1 VLTAPTDADLAA
13 LRRRAQR
20 IRRDVIEMLAAAGS
34 GHPGGSLSAADL
46 VTCLYFAVMRH
57 QPHDPAWVDRD
68 RFILSKGHACP
79 VLYAA
84 LAEAGYIAR
93 DLLTSLRRFGSP
105 LQGHPDRRKLGLVEA
120 STGSLGIG
128 LSMGIGL
135 ALAARLR
142 RSPSRTYVLL
152 GDGECEEGQ
161 VWEAAM
167 FGAHWKLA
175 NLCAVVDFNRLQL
188 DASVE
193 EITDLEPLA
202 AKWRAFNWHVIEID
216 GHDYRRIL
224 GAFAAAE
231 ATRDRP
237 TVIVAS
243 TLKGKGVSFMEN
255 QLRYHSAVPDSPEL
269 VRQALRELEPEEGP

>member
-1 VLTAPTDADLAA
+1 MSATTDADIPA
-13 LRRRAQR
+13 LQQRARR
-20 IRRDVIEMLAAAGS
+20 IRRHVIEMLAAAGS

-57 QPHDPAWVDRD
+57 RPHEPGWPDRD

-84 LAEAGYIAR
+84 LAEAGYITP

-142 RSPSRTYVLL
+142 GSPSRTYVLL

-167 FGAHWKLA
+167 FAAHHRLD
-175 NLCAVVDFNRLQL
+175 NLCAIVDFNRLQL
-188 DASVE
+188 DAGVE

-202 AKWRAFNWHVIEID
+202 GKWRAFNWHAVEID
-216 GHDYRRIL
+216 GHDYPQIL
-224 GAFAAAE
+224 GALAE
-231 ATRDRP
+231 AARTAHRP

-243 TLKGKGVSFMEN
+243 TVKGKGVSFMEN
-255 QLRYHSAVPDSPEL
+255 QLRYHGSVPDSPEQIQ
-269 VRQALRELEPEEGP
+269 QALRELAAGA

>member
-1 VLTAPTDADLAA
+1 MRAGVPTDAEVSA
-13 LRRRAQR
+13 LKRRAR
-20 IRRDVIEMLAAAGS
+20 AIRRDVIEMLGAAGT
-34 GHPGGSLSAADL
+34 GHPGGSLSATDL

-57 QPHDPAWVDRD
+57 RPDDPRWIDRD

-84 LAEAGYIAR
+84 LAEAGYITR

-142 RSPSRTYVLL
+142 ASPSRTYVLL
-152 GDGECEEGQ
+152 GDGECEAGQ
-161 VWEAAM
+161 IWEAAM
-167 FGAHWKLA
+167 LAAHQKLG
-175 NLCAVVDFNRLQL
+175 NLCAIVDGNRLQL

-202 AKWRAFNWHVIEID
+202 AKWRAFNWHVLEID
-216 GHDYRRIL
+216 GHDYPQIL
-224 GAFAAAE
+224 VALGE
-231 ATRDRP
+231 AGRTADRP
-237 TVIVAS
+237 TVLVAS
-243 TLKGKGVSFMEN
+243 TVKGKGVSFMEN
-255 QLRYHSAVPDSPEL
+255 QLKYHGSVPDTRE
-269 VRQALRELEPEEGP
+269 RIEQALREIEAAS

>member
-1 VLTAPTDADLAA
+1 MDPKIADIGA
-13 LRRRAQR
+13 LKERATR
-20 IRRDVIEMLAAAGS
+20 IRRLVIEMLAAAGS
-34 GHPGGSLSAADL
+34 GHPGGSLSAADI
-46 VTCLYFAVMRH
+46 VTCLYFAAMRH
-57 QPHDPAWVDRD
+57 RPDDPFWEDRD

-84 LAEAGYIAR
+84 LAEAGYITH

-105 LQGHPDRRKLGLVEA
+105 LQGHPDRRKLGFIEA

-142 RSPSRTYVLL
+142 GSPSRTYVLL

-161 VWEAAM
+161 IWEAAM
-167 FGAHWKLA
+167 YAPHVRLG
-175 NLCAVVDFNRLQL
+175 NLCAIVDYNRLQL

-202 AKWRAFNWHVIEID
+202 DKWRAFKWNTIEID
-216 GHDYRRIL
+216 GHDYEQIL
-224 GAFAAAE
+224 RALAE
-231 ATRDRP
+231 AARVQDRP

-243 TLKGKGVSFMEN
+243 TVKGKGVSYMEN
-255 QLRYHSAVPDSPEL
+255 QLKYHGSVPDKPEDIA
-269 VRQALRELEPEEGP
+269 RALQEIDAEVKA